1 MDDGYML
8 FKNIL
13 STEEINEGV
22 NCIKENKVDYIRIQN
37 FIENMLQKVN
47 SKLNYQLKYVKYRVS
62 DNNNSSDAGSL
73 HRDIVCI
80 NNEIEFPLY
89 TCLTYFDKTIME
101 LIPKSSDKH
110 KYDLIETIPLFFNSK
125 KIIMEPGDILFFKS
139 NILHRGIFSEKLEHR
154 RLIQVFDIF
163 ENKESFDKY
172 KKRILNVRGNEKNAD
187 MFIYLHKN
195 YFSSYILN
203 IFGFLNASTGHG
215 FNYNNDFATK
225 YLNLPYNNHSY
236 ISTEGL
242 RSRIIVEPGTLQDIN
257 KYILNDTDIDDL
269 PDELYDNYI
278 YQCYNKQ
285 FMMYISFI
293 LLLIIII
300 ILKGSKLI

>member
-1 MDDGYML
+1 MEDGYIL
-8 FKNIL
+8 YKNIL
-13 STEEINEGV
+13 SKEEINEGV

-37 FIENMLQKVN
+37 FIENTMLQKVN
-47 SKLNYQLKYVKYRVS
+47 TKLNFQLKYLKYRVS

-80 NNEIEFPLY
+80 NNKIEFPLY
-89 TCLTYFDKTIME
+89 TCLTYFDKTVME
-101 LIPKSSDKH
+101 LIPKSSDKNN
-110 KYDLIETIPLFFNSK
+110 YDLIESIPLFFNSK
-125 KIIMEPGDILFFKS
+125 KLTMEPGDILFFKS

-163 ENKESFDKY
+163 ENLESYDKY
-172 KKRILNVRGNEKNAD
+172 KKRVLNVKGNEKNAD
-187 MFIYLHKN
+187 LFIYLHKN

-215 FNYNNDFATK
+215 YNDNDFTTK
-225 YLNLPYNNHSY
+225 YLKLPYGNYSY

-242 RSRIIVEPGTLQDIN
+242 RSRIIVEPRTFQDIN
-257 KYILNDTDIDDL
+257 KYVLNDKGIDDL

-285 FMMYISFI
+285 FMVYISFI
-293 LLLIIII
+293 LLRL
-300 ILKGSKLI
+300 